1 MKQINTKN
9 MHPDEA
15 ILELLALIMSVD
27 FNDESYINGSVEFYR
42 GVAEDNGEK
51 VKVLQITNTT
61 LHLDDVDEEEIFTTV
76 MYQDRIETDIP
87 ATNEGMKKAKDVIRG
102 YVEGMFATFLDH
114 GKDKE

>member
-61 LHLDDVDEEEIFTTV
+61 LHLDDVEEEIFTTV

-87 ATNEGMKKAKDVIRG
+87 ATNEGMKRAKDVIRG
-102 YVEGMFATFLDH
+102 YVEGMFATFLE
-114 GKDKE
+114 GREKE